1 MTDSRRRKGFITIA
15 NEIWDEVIRRDFSK
29 RQKDI
34 LFFIW
39 RLSYGCD
46 QSVAIIPKQKDF
58 ALCGVGAGHIGVE
71 LKLLETCL
79 VISRAGTEYC
89 FNEDYSSWQVTPNR
103 GWDIDRFEELVLMN
117 RNGKTKGVKKVTE
130 TVTKPDPKTHDESYR
145 NSNFSDNKKLPKQ
158 EVGITE
164 TVTPDEEKLPKQEVL
179 DVEINESYRNSN
191 SEHSK
196 VTETV
201 ISQGKVVTE
210 MGSLTSVD
218 EHIILK
224 SFKDSKD
231 SKDLKDLKDLKDFKS
246 ICSFDDFWMAY
257 PRKVGKKAAQNM
269 WDKALKAKVD
279 PNLLTRCAVNYATY
293 CKVKAADDEFILH
306 GSTFLNPKNERYAD
320 FEEAPKQTTV
330 APVNKVQG
338 NSRSDRNKNILQ
350 KRMEEARNEQS
361 RGTENFGGSGYS
373 LPHSGT
379 H

>member
-71 LKLLETCL
+71 LKLLETCQ

-89 FNEDYSSWQVTPNR
+89 FNEDHSSWQVTPNR

-117 RNGKTKGVKKVTE
+117 RNGKTKGIKKVTE
-130 TVTKPDPKTHDESYR
+130 TVTKPDLKTHDESYR
-145 NSNFSDNKKLPKQ
+145 NSNFSNDKKLLKQ
-158 EVGITE
+158 DFGITE
-164 TVTPDEEKLPKQEVL
+164 TVTSDEEKLPKQEVL
-179 DVEINESYRNSN
+179 DVEINGSYQNSN
-191 SEHSK
+191 SGHSK

-201 ISQGKVVTE
+201 ISQGEVVTE
-210 MGSLTSVD
+210 MGSLTFDD

-224 SFKDSKD
+224 SFKDS
-231 SKDLKDLKDLKDFKS
+231 KDLKDLKDFKS
-246 ICSFDDFWMAY
+246 ICSFDDFWTAY

-279 PNLLTRCAVNYATY
+279 PNLLTRCAANYATY
-293 CKVKAADDEFILH
+293 CKAKAADDEFILH

-320 FEEAPKQTTV
+320 FEEAPKQTAIV
-330 APVNKVQG
+330 PLPNG
-338 NSRSDRNKNILQ
+338 SSNSRFSRNKQLLQ
-350 KRMEEARNEQS
+350 QLQMEDKQNEQT
-361 RGTENFGGSGYS
+361 RGNTHSGGGGYS